1 MYKTLL
7 PAGLAALLTLAGCS
21 SPDPVGD
28 GMEQQRQ
35 HERAM
40 DELDQRRDD
49 ALDDMDERLQRD
61 D

>member
-1 MYKTLL
+1 MYKTIL
-7 PAGLAALLTLAGCS
+7 PASLAALLTVTGCS
-21 SPDPVGD
+21 SPEPVQD
-28 GMEQQRQ
+28 GMDQQRQ

-40 DELDQRRDD
+40 DELDRRRDD